1 MTLKLGEII
10 NIYQALQG
18 IIDDEKS
25 NIEALFKFKLLGMM
39 KKLDVHIQNFE
50 IIKNDKIKEYGV
62 KMEDGNIGIP
72 PENEELMEKFKKSL
86 EPVLKSDID
95 VDIEK
100 FKASEICS
108 QGVRSNYLLG
118 LYSIIEEQ

>member
-1 MTLKLGEII
+1 MTLKLGEVI

-86 EPVLKSDID
+86 EPVLLSDID

-100 FKASEICS
+100 FKAREICS